1 MSSGRLEDQ
10 STEFDEGQLMNR
22 KNLPLLLMLTA
33 GAVTCIITYVMDYT
47 MVAKL
52 VSLFLVLILFYF
64 FGSILKWTL
73 DSFDRQNEEKAEKEK
88 KEAEESESD
97 PEAEDGEQ
105 KAAEDAGETERES

>member
-1 MSSGRLEDQ
+1 
-10 STEFDEGQLMNR
+10 MNR

-33 GAVTCIITYVMDYT
+33 GAVTCIITYIMDYS

-73 DSFDRQNEEKAEKEK
+73 DYFDRQNEEKAEKEK

-97 PEAEDGEQ
+97 SEADAGDQ
-105 KAAEDAGETERES
+105 AAAENAGETEKEL

>member
-1 MSSGRLEDQ
+1 MSSGRLEDR
-10 STEFDEGQLMNR
+10 STKFDEGQLMNR

-73 DSFDRQNEEKAEKEK
+73 DSFDRQNKEKEEKEK
-88 KEAEESESD
+88 EEAEENESN
-97 PEAEDGEQ
+97 PEADGGEQ
-105 KAAEDAGETERES
+105 TAAENAGETETES